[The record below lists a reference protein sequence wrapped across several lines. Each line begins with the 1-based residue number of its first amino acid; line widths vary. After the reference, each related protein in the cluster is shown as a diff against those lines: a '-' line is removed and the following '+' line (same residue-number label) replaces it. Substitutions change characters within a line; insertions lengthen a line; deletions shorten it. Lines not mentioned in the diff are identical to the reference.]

1 MEGTATVVVVDRDMI
16 MIMEVMEGLMAEMV
30 IMDRL
35 GEEVRAPG
43 RISPHTPLERG
54 PSHPELE
61 EGDQRTMLVEVAGFW
76 WTEQDPMQTTTRDRG
91 LEGEEVDTM
100 MTAYRG

>member
-1 MEGTATVVVVDRDMI
+1 MVKRMEGTATVVVVDRDMI

-43 RISPHTPLERG
+43 RISPHTP
-54 PSHPELE
+54 
-61 EGDQRTMLVEVAGFW
+61 
-76 WTEQDPMQTTTRDRG
+76 
-91 LEGEEVDTM
+91 
-100 MTAYRG
+100 